1 MDHTFREYLGGR
13 LSPSHYAVVGLFA
26 FPILP
31 SIIMLTDSYTKWFFG
46 FNELSAYTIFVAA
59 YLLGSIAFILLLNL
73 SLLFAT
79 YNYSRL
85 NDGVLPNIL
94 WLIGLTHTFI
104 VVLTSIIFGQQILWQ
119 IAVSMGGHR
128 EVFLLSV

>member
-1 MDHTFREYLGGR
+1 MDHTFKEYLGGR

-31 SIIMLTDSYTKWFFG
+31 AIIMLTDSYTKWFFRSD
-46 FNELSAYTIFVAA
+46 ELSAYAIFVAA
-59 YLLGSIAFILLLNL
+59 YLLGSIAFILLLTL
-73 SLLFAT
+73 SLLLAT

-85 NDGVLPNIL
+85 NNGVVPNIL
-94 WLIGLTHTFI
+94 WLIGLAHTFI
-104 VVLTSIIFGQQILWQ
+104 VVPASIIFGEQILWE
-119 IAVSMGGHR
+119 ITVATIGHR